1 MKFHKKLS
9 PKQKKNENNLIF
21 ISKISNFMEND
32 VIIVCDNCGAT
43 KLIWQT
49 VCPTCQGTTK
59 K

>member
-1 MKFHKKLS
+1 
-9 PKQKKNENNLIF
+9 
-21 ISKISNFMEND
+21 MEND